1 MFSGAYVTKAIPK
14 EVTNKLNTE
23 DKQMLS
29 K

>member
-1 MFSGAYVTKAIPK
+1 MFSGVYVMKAIPE

>member
-1 MFSGAYVTKAIPK
+1 MFSGAYVMKAIPE
-14 EVTNKLNTE
+14 EVTHKLNTE